1 MTPKNMVLSTAA
13 FLIGAALFIGTP
25 VYAAEKST
33 LSDPTIAA
41 LWAQIEVL
49 QKQIAELQKA
59 QKTAVVA
66 PVFGAAIATSTA
78 SSETSTSTEAKLKKH
93 NECMK
98 KREAQKYKKISCFY
112 EW

>member
-1 MTPKNMVLSTAA
+1 MTLNNIVLSSAA
-13 FLIGAALFIGTP
+13 FIIGAALFIGTP

-59 QKTAVVA
+59 QAVKVL

-93 NECMK
+93 NDCMR